1 MWEAVSVMSSGLRR
15 AKEATDRNMEK
26 RDKDQARQDEGQR
39 RANVDWYIAKRKR
52 DRDRERGDGGRER

>member
-1 MWEAVSVMSSGLRR
+1 MWKAVSVMPSGLRR

-39 RANVDWYIAKRKR
+39 RANVDWYIKRK
-52 DRDRERGDGGRER
+52 RDRERGDGGRER